1 MRRVP
6 ATVITGFLGA
16 GKTSLVRHL
25 LARAQGRRL
34 AVIVNEFG
42 ELGIDRELLLGCGD
56 EACTE
61 DDIVE
66 LANGCLCC
74 TVADEFLPTLTRL
87 LDRPAP
93 PEHILIET
101 SGLALPKPLVQ
112 AFAWPEIRTRT
123 TVDGVLTV
131 IDAAAVAA
139 GRFADDP
146 EAVARARAADPAL
159 AHDNPLDEV
168 FSDQLAC
175 ADLAILN
182 KTDLVASDRFAALC
196 GEIAE
201 RLRPGVKLVAARDGA
216 VAPEVALGLA
226 ATAEDDLA
234 ARPSVHDLE
243 AAHDHDDFE
252 SFVVSLGAVAD
263 SEAFF
268 DRLRAVDPPARRAAA
283 ERLRRSARPRP
294 AARRPGGRRSLAAIF
309 RSAVAERR
317 TARHAAGRDRRER
330 PRSSGHRRGADGLN
344 APARYLAGS
353 DCRRLGR
360 GRSRPDPRR
369 HRRAVERR
377 YRVGVARSGSGAATR
392 PGPDRAKLAPRA
404 DPAPRP

>member
-56 EACTE
+56 ESCTE

-74 TVADEFLPTLTRL
+74 TVADDFLPTLTRL
-87 LDRPAP
+87 LDRPVP

-146 EAVARARAADPAL
+146 EAMARARAADPAL
-159 AHDNPLDEV
+159 AHDNPLGEV
-168 FSDQLAC
+168 FDDQLAC

-182 KTDLVASDRFAALC
+182 KTDLVTVDRLAMLRH
-196 GEIAE
+196 EIAG
-201 RLRPGVKLVAARDGA
+201 RLRPGARLVAAQDGA
-216 VAPEVALGLA
+216 VPPDVALGLA
-226 ATAEDDLA
+226 ASAEDDLA
-234 ARPSVHDLE
+234 ARPSLHDAE
-243 AAHDHDDFE
+243 MAHDHDDFE
-252 SFVVSLGAVAD
+252 SFVVTLGAVVD
-263 SEAFF
+263 CDAFLA
-268 DRLRAVDPPARRAAA
+268 RLRAVIR
-283 ERLRRSARPRP
+283 
-294 AARRPGGRRSLAAIF
+294 
-309 RSAVAERR
+309 
-317 TARHAAGRDRRER
+317 RHAVLRLKGFVDLPGRDRRLVIQAVGDRLQQYFDR
-330 PRSSGHRRGADGLN
+330 PWQGAEQRDTRLVVIGEKGL
-344 APARYLAGS
+344 ARAAIAAALAG
-353 DCRRLGR
+353 
-360 GRSRPDPRR
+360 
-369 HRRAVERR
+369 
-377 YRVGVARSGSGAATR
+377 
-392 PGPDRAKLAPRA
+392 
-404 DPAPRP
+404 

>member
-25 LARAQGRRL
+25 LARARGRRL

-42 ELGIDRELLLGCGD
+42 ELGIDRELLLGCG
-56 EACTE
+56 EEGCGE
-61 DDIVE
+61 EDIVE

-74 TVADEFLPTLTRL
+74 TLADDFLPTLARL
-87 LDRPAP
+87 LDRSAP

-146 EAVARARAADPAL
+146 EAVARARATDPAL
-159 AHDNPLDEV
+159 VHDNPLDEV
-168 FSDQLAC
+168 FTDQLAC
-175 ADLAILN
+175 ADLVILN
-182 KTDLVASDRFAALC
+182 KTDLVASDRFAALR
-196 GEIAE
+196 GEIE
-201 RLRPGVKLVAARDGA
+201 QRLRPGVKLLAARDGA
-216 VAPEVALGLA
+216 VPPEVALGLA

-243 AAHDHDDFE
+243 ETHDHDDFE

-263 SEAFF
+263 GEAFSERLHAVIRRYGVLRLKGFVDLPGRERRLVVQAVGDRLQQYF
-268 DRLRAVDPPARRAAA
+268 DRPWQAEERRDTRLVVIGEKGLARGAIAAA
-283 ERLRRSARPRP
+283 
-294 AARRPGGRRSLAAIF
+294 
-309 RSAVAERR
+309 
-317 TARHAAGRDRRER
+317 
-330 PRSSGHRRGADGLN
+330 
-344 APARYLAGS
+344 LAG
-353 DCRRLGR
+353 
-360 GRSRPDPRR
+360 
-369 HRRAVERR
+369 
-377 YRVGVARSGSGAATR
+377 
-392 PGPDRAKLAPRA
+392 
-404 DPAPRP
+404 